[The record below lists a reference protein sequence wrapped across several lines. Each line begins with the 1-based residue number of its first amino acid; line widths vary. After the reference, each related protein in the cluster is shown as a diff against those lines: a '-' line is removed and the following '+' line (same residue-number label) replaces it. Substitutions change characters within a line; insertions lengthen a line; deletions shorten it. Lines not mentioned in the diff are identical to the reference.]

1 MKMFKR
7 VGMALG
13 MMAALALTGC
23 GYSTVPPAMKGKILT
38 TSGYSADVKET
49 GKYLLWG
56 RDEMVLLDT
65 STQTY
70 GEPVEVKMT
79 DNLNLKFDV
88 RFRTRIAGD
97 DKVINAMFNDIVA
110 QNNAVSLPMV
120 YKVYG
125 RDVVQSVA
133 RSVVGKY
140 GTEEVAA
147 NFDKITA
154 DLAIQLKERLKNS
167 PLEMSNITLGNLD
180 YPATIDEA
188 YAAQGAKRLAIETEA
203 NNQAV
208 EMVKKT
214 NALRLAEANYAIE
227 VKKAETLR
235 DTNALTAA
243 GLSDRLLQYR
253 ALEVQEKMAENKSA
267 VFVPYESL
275 GSSGLS
281 NRVYSK

>member
-1 MKMFKR
+1 MKRFMI
-7 VGMALG
+7 GLMAFV
-13 MMAALALTGC
+13 ALALTGC
-23 GYSTVPPAMKGKILT
+23 GYYTVPPAMKGKILS

-70 GEPVEVKMT
+70 GEPIDVKMT

-88 RFRTRIAGD
+88 RFRTRISGSD
-97 DKVINAMFNDIVA
+97 DVINNMFNDIRHEDYQVT
-110 QNNAVSLPMV
+110 LPMV

-125 RDVVQSVA
+125 RDVVQAVA

-140 GTEEVAA
+140 GTEDVAA
-147 NFDKITA
+147 NFDKISVA
-154 DLAIQLKERLKNS
+154 LATELKERLKNS

-180 YPATIDEA
+180 YPKTIDDA

-208 EMVKKT
+208 EMVKKA
-214 NALRLAEANYAIE
+214 NELALANANYAVE
-227 VKKAETLR
+227 KKKAETLR
-235 DTNALTAA
+235 DTNDITSA
-243 GLSDRLLQYR
+243 GLSDKLLAYR
-253 ALEVQEKMAENKSA
+253 ALEVQEKMADNKA
-267 VFVPYESL
+267 AIFVPYEAL
-275 GSSGLS
+275 GSSGLN
-281 NRVYSK
+281 NRIYSK

>member
-1 MKMFKR
+1 MKRFIY
-7 VGMALG
+7 ALL
-13 MMAALALTGC
+13 AFASLALTGC
-23 GYSTVPPAMKGKILT
+23 GYYTVPPAMKGKILS

-49 GKYLLWG
+49 GKYLLFG

-79 DNLNLKFDV
+79 DNLNLRFDV
-88 RFRTRIAGD
+88 RFRTRINGSD
-97 DKVINAMFNDIVA
+97 QVINNMFNDIRHENYQVT
-110 QNNAVSLPMV
+110 LPMV

-125 RDVVQSVA
+125 RDVVQAVA

-147 NFDKITA
+147 NFDKISV
-154 DLAIQLKERLKNS
+154 DLATELRERLKNS

-180 YPATIDEA
+180 YPKTIDDA
-188 YAAQGAKRLAIETEA
+188 YAAQGERRLAIETEA

-214 NALRLAEANYAIE
+214 NQLRLAEANYAIE
-227 VKKAETLR
+227 KKKAETLR
-235 DTNALTAA
+235 DTNDITAA
-243 GLSDRLLQYR
+243 GLSPALLAYR
-253 ALEVQEKMAENKSA
+253 ALEVQEKMAENKAA

-275 GSSGLS
+275 GSSGLN
-281 NRVYSK
+281 NRIYSK